1 MSDDTHFDAD
11 YIIIG
16 SGFGGSVSAMRLTE
30 KGYKVLVIEAGRRW
44 KAEDFPKTNWM
55 FWKSMW
61 LPAFMCRGIMRMTLL
76 SDVLALSGAG
86 VGGGSL
92 VYANTLL
99 VPPDPFFNDPG
110 WSGMKDWKS
119 TLMPFYDEAQ
129 RMLGANKTPRVFLG
143 DESLRRVA
151 KEMGREETFHNA
163 NVGIFFGEPGVEVDD
178 PFFDGKGPKRTGCIY
193 CAGCMVG
200 CRHNA
205 KNTLDK
211 NYLYLAEAGGAQVLP
226 DRKVIDVRP
235 LDGGGYRVQTQR
247 TDLPWGP
254 KAAAYRAPKVI
265 FSAGVLG
272 TMKLLLD
279 CRDRGSLT
287 GLSKRLGDFVRTNSE
302 AIIGVTSRGDGPIH
316 SEGIAIASGFYPEP
330 GTHIEA
336 VRYSEGSDLLS
347 GLATLMTDG
356 GGGIP
361 RQLRFFLTILT
372 HPMDFLRSL
381 KPYDWA
387 RKTLILLVMQTRSN
401 WLQMR
406 LGRRWFWPFSRA
418 LVTSAPGGEA
428 KPPTYIP
435 IGHEVARNLAEEYD
449 AFPVSSVNEVMLDV
463 PTTAHLLGGACIGPD
478 ADSGVV
484 DGSNEVYGHPGLFV
498 IDGSMIPANLGVNPS
513 LTITALAEHA
523 MSQVE
528 EKEAQ
533 T

>member
-1 MSDDTHFDAD
+1 MSDSTQFDAD

-30 KGYKVLVIEAGRRW
+30 KGYKVMVIEAGRRW
-44 KAEDFPKTNWM
+44 NSEDFPKTNWNV
-55 FWKSMW
+55 FKSMW
-61 LPAFMCRGIMRMTLL
+61 LPSLMCRGIMRMTLL

-110 WSGMKDWKS
+110 WAGMKDWKS
-119 TLMPFYDEAQ
+119 ALAPFYETGQ
-129 RMLGANKTPRVFLG
+129 RMLGANKTPKVFLG

-163 NVGIFFGEPGVEVDD
+163 NVGIYFGEPGVEVDD
-178 PFFDGKGPKRTGCIY
+178 PFFDGKGPKRKGCIY

-226 DRKVIDVRP
+226 NRKATDVRP
-235 LDGGGYRVQTQR
+235 LKEGGYQVQTQR

-254 KAAAYRAPKVI
+254 KDATYRAPKVI

-272 TMKLLLD
+272 TMKLLLS
-279 CRDRGSLT
+279 CQKRGSLT
-287 GLSKRLGDFVRTNSE
+287 SLSKRLGDYVRTNSE
-302 AIIGVTSRGDGPIH
+302 AIIGVTSRGKEPIH

-356 GGGIP
+356 GGGIS
-361 RQLRFFLTILT
+361 RQLRFLLTIVT
-372 HPMDFLRSL
+372 HPIDFLRSL
-381 KPYDWA
+381 TPFDWA
-387 RKTLILLVMQTRSN
+387 RKTLILLVMQTSKN
-401 WLQMR
+401 WLTMD
-406 LGRRWFWPFSRA
+406 LSRRWFWPFGPI
-418 LVTSAPGGEA
+418 LVTTSADGA
-428 KPPTYIP
+428 SKPPTYIP
-435 IGHEVARNLAEEYD
+435 VGHDVARNIAKEYD
-449 AFPVSSVNEVMLDV
+449 GFPVSSLNEVLLDV

-478 ADSGVV
+478 ADHGVV

-523 MSQVE
+523 MSQIPN
-528 EKEAQ
+528 KEN
-533 T
+533 